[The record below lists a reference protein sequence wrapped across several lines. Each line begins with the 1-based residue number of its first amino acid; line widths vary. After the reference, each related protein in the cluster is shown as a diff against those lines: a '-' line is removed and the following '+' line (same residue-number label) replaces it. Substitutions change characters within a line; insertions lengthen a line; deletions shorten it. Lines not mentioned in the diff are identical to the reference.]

1 MGKAQK
7 KIERSRE
14 IKSKMDSLK
23 QERLSKSQG
32 MNLFVKNI
40 DDTVTDEQ
48 FREAFAPYGTISSA
62 RIMKDEQTGSKG
74 FGFVCFSSPEEA
86 NRAMTEMNGKMLKS
100 KPLVVTIHQR
110 RDVRRAQ
117 LVANYGRR
125 VNFPGGQAPMM
136 YPGMMFPQGAQP
148 YMPTQGGPQRF
159 PNMPFPGRGMN
170 QQPGRGMF
178 PTGRGYPMPPYVM
191 ANGQQPGRAMPMPSG
206 GRGMPPM
213 MMMGP
218 GGRDGGR
225 GMRSQPG
232 RGQQGRGP
240 MQPPMPQ
247 AGRGQ
252 NVKFTSQARNQSSQM
267 MPMPMSM
274 QPPMMPSMAPMGMNN
289 DALALDQMLAQ
300 ADPQTQKNMIG
311 ERLYPL
317 ILEKQPGQ
325 AGKITGML
333 LEMDNAELL
342 HLIESPDA
350 LTAKVEEALDV
361 LRKHQG
367 EN

>member
-1 MGKAQK
+1 
-7 KIERSRE
+7 
-14 IKSKMDSLK
+14 
-23 QERLSKSQG
+23 
-32 MNLFVKNI
+32 
-40 DDTVTDEQ
+40 
-48 FREAFAPYGTISSA
+48 
-62 RIMKDEQTGSKG
+62 MKDEQTGSKG
-74 FGFVCFSSPEEA
+74 FGFVCYATPEEA

-159 PNMPFPGRGMN
+159 PNMPYPGRGMPN
-170 QQPGRGMF
+170 QQPGRGMY
-178 PTGRGYPMPPYVM
+178 PPGRGYPMPPYMV
-191 ANGQQPGRAMPMPSG
+191 ANGQQPGRGMPMPAG

-232 RGQQGRGP
+232 RGQQGRGGP
-240 MQPPMPQ
+240 MQPPMAQ
-247 AGRGQ
+247 GGRGQ
-252 NVKFTSQARNQSSQM
+252 NVKFTPQARNQPAQM

-274 QPPMMPSMAPMGMNN
+274 PPPPMMQAMPPMPMPLN
-289 DALALDQMLAQ
+289 DTLDSQMLAQ

-317 ILEKQPGQ
+317 IMRQQPAQ